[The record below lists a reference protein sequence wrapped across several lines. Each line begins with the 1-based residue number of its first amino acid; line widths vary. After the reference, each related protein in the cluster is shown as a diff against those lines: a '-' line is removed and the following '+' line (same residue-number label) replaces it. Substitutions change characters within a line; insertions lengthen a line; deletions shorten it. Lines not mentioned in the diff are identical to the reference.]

1 MFTSKQRSNLRS
13 LAQNI
18 SPITQVGKGGISEN
32 LIKSLSD
39 ALDARELIK
48 ISVLNNA
55 ESDAREIAEELAA
68 ALNAETVE
76 VIGKKVV
83 LYRKSDR
90 KDIKHIKF

>member
-18 SPITQVGKGGISEN
+18 TPITQVGKGGVSEN
-32 LIKSLSD
+32 LVKSLSD

-55 ESDAREIAEELAA
+55 ENDARDIAEELSA
-68 ALNAETVE
+68 ALNAETVAI
-76 VIGKKVV
+76 IGKKII

-90 KDIKHIKF
+90 KDVNHIKF

>member
-18 SPITQVGKGGISEN
+18 APVTQVGKGGISEN

-83 LYRKSDR
+83 LYRKSAR

>member
-18 SPITQVGKGGISEN
+18 TPITQVGNGGVSEN
-32 LIKSLSD
+32 LVKSLSD

-55 ESDAREIAEELAA
+55 ENDARDIAEELSA
-68 ALNAETVE
+68 ALNAETVAI
-76 VIGKKVV
+76 IGKKII

-90 KDIKHIKF
+90 KDVNHIKF